1 MSRATKSSPAK
12 KSPVKAAAASKPVAK
27 KAAVK
32 KTAAKPAPA
41 KKATAKAA
49 PAKKAAAKKAPAKK
63 TPAKKVAVKVAP
75 KPAAKPAPKAAA
87 KSVPAKKAA
96 APKAPKA
103 PVLRKAVFFDRDG
116 VVNES
121 PGEGSYVLSWWDFH
135 FVPGV
140 EKVLSNLKSRG
151 YILVMVTNQQCV
163 GKGIINHSQLEAIH
177 VRMQAELGPKAA
189 FDAIY
194 SCTAL
199 KSENSPMR
207 KPAPGMV
214 LAARD
219 EHHLDIA
226 NSWLI
231 GDHDRDIELAR
242 NARIG
247 TAVRFLSEKAVKVRA
262 EHIVKDHVE
271 LLKLLKSKL

>member
-1 MSRATKSSPAK
+1 MSRATKSSPTK
-12 KSPVKAAAASKPVAK
+12 KSPVKAASAGKPVAK
-27 KAAVK
+27 KALAK
-32 KTAAKPAPA
+32 KAAARPAPSAPA
-41 KKATAKAA
+41 KKASAKKAPVKTAPAKKAPAGPPAKKVAVKKAAAKAA
-49 PAKKAAAKKAPAKK
+49 PAKK
-63 TPAKKVAVKVAP
+63 TV
-75 KPAAKPAPKAAA
+75 
-87 KSVPAKKAA
+87 

-103 PVLRKAVFFDRDG
+103 PVLRKAIFFDRDG

-140 EKVLSNLKSRG
+140 EKVLSFLKSRG
-151 YILVMVTNQQCV
+151 YFLVMVTNQQCV
-163 GKGIINHSQLEAIH
+163 GKGIITHTQLEAIH
-177 VRMQAELGPKAA
+177 SRMQTELGPKAA

-219 EHHLDIA
+219 EHNLDIA

-262 EHIVKDHVE
+262 EHLVKDHVE

>member
-1 MSRATKSSPAK
+1 
-12 KSPVKAAAASKPVAK
+12 
-27 KAAVK
+27 
-32 KTAAKPAPA
+32 
-41 KKATAKAA
+41 
-49 PAKKAAAKKAPAKK
+49 
-63 TPAKKVAVKVAP
+63 
-75 KPAAKPAPKAAA
+75 
-87 KSVPAKKAA
+87 
-96 APKAPKA
+96 
-103 PVLRKAVFFDRDG
+103 
-116 VVNES
+116 
-121 PGEGSYVLSWWDFH
+121 
-135 FVPGV
+135 V
-140 EKVLSNLKSRG
+140 EKVLSYLKSRG
-151 YILVMVTNQQCV
+151 YFLVMVTNQQCV

-247 TAVRFLSEKAVKVRA
+247 TAVRFLSEKPVKVRA